1 MIQALPQNRYLN
13 WFSRAPWRILV
24 SGLVVALALVALLMW
39 QLMEAPMTEIAT
51 LVSALALTSVI
62 SLGLGYWLY
71 RRGWARSP
79 SLMLTLLLTYV
90 WAAVLTLFNVWVM
103 SEQMFVSP
111 HDLTLSIVLLLFAV
125 IIATTFGVFAAASIT
140 DSLRQ
145 LDQTAK
151 ALAEGDLQART
162 AVTGRDE
169 VARVAY
175 SFNEMAMQLQ
185 TAERERDKLDAL
197 RREFIAWTS
206 HDLRTPLTSIR
217 AMVEALHDGVVSDPE
232 MTRRYYRTIRNDV
245 MAMNKLIDD
254 FFELA
259 QLDADGLVLDLSYHS
274 LRDLVSDTLES
285 FQALAQQ
292 RNIELVGDM
301 GVGIDPVHLNAE
313 KMGRVLA
320 NLVSNALRYTPDG
333 GQVALLVQR
342 TAAGVEVQVC
352 DTGPG
357 FNPEDLERVFE
368 KFYRGEQARSRA
380 TGGAGL
386 GLAIAAG
393 IVAAHDGRIWAA
405 NREEEGAC
413 VGFVLP
419 GSGK

>member
-1 MIQALPQNRYLN
+1 MIQTFPQNKTLT

-24 SGLVVALALVALLMW
+24 SGLVLALALAAFLMW
-39 QLMEAPMTEIAT
+39 QLMEAPMSEITT
-51 LVSALALTSVI
+51 LVSTLAFTSVV
-62 SLGLGYWLY
+62 SLGVSYWLY

-79 SLMLTLLLTYV
+79 SLMLTLLVSYV
-90 WAAVLTLFNVWVM
+90 WAAVLTVSNVWVM
-103 SEQMFVSP
+103 SVQMFVSP
-111 HDLTLSIVLLLFAV
+111 HDLTLSIVLLLFAAF
-125 IIATTFGVFAAASIT
+125 IATTFGVFAAASIT
-140 DSLRQ
+140 DNLRQ

-151 ALAEGDLQART
+151 ALAGGELATRT

-169 VARVAY
+169 VARLAH
-175 SFNEMAMQLQ
+175 SFNEMAAQLQ
-185 TAERERDKLDAL
+185 AAEQERDKLEGL

-217 AMVEALHDGVVSDPE
+217 AMVEALHDGLVEDPE
-232 MTRRYYRTIRNDV
+232 TAQRYYRTIRSDV

-259 QLDADGLVLDLSYHS
+259 QLDANGLILEFSDHS
-274 LRDLVSDTLES
+274 LHDLISDALES

-292 RNIELVGDM
+292 RDIKLVGD
-301 GVGIDPVHLNAE
+301 VGPDIDPVRLNAA
-313 KMGRVLA
+313 KMSRVLA
-320 NLVSNALRYTPDG
+320 NLLSNALRYTPADG
-333 GQVALLVQR
+333 SVKLRAQR
-342 TAAGVEVQVC
+342 TSEGVEVTVC

-357 FNPEDLERVFE
+357 FSPNDLERIFE
-368 KFYRGEQARSRA
+368 KFYRGEQARSRS

-393 IVAAHDGRIWAA
+393 IVAAHDGRIWAE
-405 NREEEGAC
+405 NNPKGGAC

-419 GSGK
+419 VS

>member
-1 MIQALPQNRYLN
+1 MIQALPQNRYFS

-24 SGLVVALALVALLMW
+24 SGLVVALALAAFLMW
-39 QLMEAPMTEIAT
+39 QLMQAPMTEIAA
-51 LVSALALTSVI
+51 LVSTLAITSVI
-62 SLGLGYWLY
+62 SLGLGYGLY

-103 SEQMFVSP
+103 SEQMFVSE
-111 HDLTLSIVLLLFAV
+111 HDLTLSIVLLLFAG

-151 ALAEGDLQART
+151 ALAEGDLEART

-169 VARVAY
+169 VARVAH
-175 SFNEMAMQLQ
+175 SFNEMALQLQ
-185 TAERERDKLDAL
+185 MAEQERDKLDAL
-197 RREFIAWTS
+197 RHEFIAWTS

-217 AMVEALHDGVVSDPE
+217 AIVEALHDGMVSDPE
-232 MTRRYYRTIRNDV
+232 VTRRYYRTIRNDV

-259 QLDADGLVLDLSYHS
+259 QLDANGLVLEIAEHS

-292 RNIELVGDM
+292 RNVQLVGDM
-301 GVGIDPVHLNAE
+301 GSGIDPVRLNVE

-320 NLVSNALRYTPDG
+320 NLVSNALRYTPEG
-333 GQVALLVQR
+333 GRVALKVKR
-342 TAAGVEVQVC
+342 TDEQVEVTVC

-357 FNPEDLERVFE
+357 FNPDDLERVFE

-380 TGGAGL
+380 TGGSGL

-393 IVAAHDGRIWAA
+393 IVAAHNGRIWASNQEA
-405 NREEEGAC
+405 GGAC
-413 VGFVLP
+413 VGFALP
-419 GSGK
+419 ADS